1 MSYEALTA
9 HIINE
14 GEKKASEIMAKARE
28 NADVMKA
35 GIDAE
40 LKIRRENAY
49 HELKEEIAGY
59 RIKKLNMA
67 RLMASAVL
75 AEARGDVI
83 ADVFRECDSAL
94 QSISE
99 SAKYPAILLQ
109 FLVEG
114 LKNMHGRVGVVVN
127 SRDVSIIR
135 SFLNDK
141 NINIETCDVI
151 SVSGD
156 DRIRGGIEIIS
167 EDKSMSIVNTFRS
180 RLEKVR
186 ADVMPEIGE
195 ILFG

>member
-14 GEKKASEIMAKARE
+14 GENKASEIMARARE
-28 NADVMKA
+28 NADAMKA

-40 LKIRRENAY
+40 LKLRRENAY
-49 HELKEEIAGY
+49 HELKQEIAEY
-59 RIKKLNMA
+59 RIKKLNIA
-67 RLMASAVL
+67 RLRASAIL

-99 SAKYPAILLQ
+99 SAKYPAILFQ

-114 LKNMHGRVGVVVN
+114 LKHMQGRVGVVVN
-127 SRDVSIIR
+127 SRDVSLVR
-135 SFLNDK
+135 SFLSDK

-156 DRIRGGIEIIS
+156 DRITGGIEIIS

-186 ADVMPEIGE
+186 EDVMPETGE